1 MTPQHQR
8 AALGLGKGWRR
19 RSDTPRGPLSGS
31 YPGRILCFPP
41 QAGSHLTHASIWVSV
56 TPPSPHPLSSFLAT
70 EGCCPVLSEE
80 RAQERENE
88 STNSGPGSDSEN
100 RLSGMPG
107 HHGSPACAG
116 SLSKDLQPTQSM
128 LYPEPTKAFWL
139 LTFLQKGRTQPTA
152 YAPFDSSAGRAEDC
166 RC

>member
-1 MTPQHQR
+1 MRPARGSNRVRSRLSGGVMTPQHQR
-8 AALGLGKGWRR
+8 AALGLGKGWGR

-31 YPGRILCFPP
+31 YPGRILCFPR

-116 SLSKDLQPTQSM
+116 SLSKDLQAN
-128 LYPEPTKAFWL
+128 PE
-139 LTFLQKGRTQPTA
+139 
-152 YAPFDSSAGRAEDC
+152 YALPGTY
-166 RC
+166 